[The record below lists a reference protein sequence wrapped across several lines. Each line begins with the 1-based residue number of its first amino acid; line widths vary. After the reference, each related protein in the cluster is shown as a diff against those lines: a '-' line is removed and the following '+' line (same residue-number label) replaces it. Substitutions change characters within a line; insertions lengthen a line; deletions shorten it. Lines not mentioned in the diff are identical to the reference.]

1 MFICRD
7 VSKIRE
13 NSKLAADNK
22 MLQVYNSSVSHE
34 LLTPLRC
41 IVEISSKLVKQKKL
55 INADAEFKMQVV
67 VNSAQMLLNQV
78 SGNLDKN
85 LLDKD
90 MFKPMFE
97 AHKLYDVIKSTID
110 MLTLQ
115 ADERRIKIKYS
126 GMNNGSDNSM
136 QVMIDKTRV
145 QQILVN
151 LIQNSIKF
159 STAGDFIDVSID

>member
-1 MFICRD
+1 VFICRD